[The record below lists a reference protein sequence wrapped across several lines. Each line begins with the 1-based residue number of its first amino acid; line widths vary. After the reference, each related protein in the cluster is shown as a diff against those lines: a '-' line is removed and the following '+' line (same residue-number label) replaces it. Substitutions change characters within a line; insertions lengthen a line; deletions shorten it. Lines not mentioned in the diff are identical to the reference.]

1 MNKITV
7 LIICSVLFCSCGK
20 KETKYEELSGEAPSV
35 TDTLK
40 KSKPTTENSEK
51 QDTKKQSYTDLKPEK
66 TISALEAKDNVGKIV
81 IVKGFVADVYQS
93 DRVAYLNFVEKY
105 PRNPFTAVI
114 FPRSFEEFGNLYE
127 YMGKNV
133 AVTGRVTIYK
143 DKPQIILNDKAQIK
157 VLD

>member
-7 LIICSVLFCSCGK
+7 LIVCSVLLCSCGK
-20 KETKYEELSGEAPSV
+20 KENEEPASETPSV

-40 KSKPTTENSEK
+40 KSEVTTKSPEK
-51 QDTKKQSYTDLKPEK
+51 QDTKKQNPVELKPEK
-66 TISALEAKDNVGKIV
+66 TISALEAKDNVGKVV

-133 AVTGRVTIYK
+133 AVTGIITTYK
-143 DKPQIILNDKAQIK
+143 DKPQIILYNKSQVK
-157 VLD
+157 VLE

>member
-1 MNKITV
+1 MDKITV

-20 KETKYEELSGEAPSV
+20 KETKYEEPSGEVPTV

-40 KSKPTTENSEK
+40 KSEVTTENSEK
-51 QDTKKQSYTDLKPEK
+51 QVTKKQNRVDLKPEK
-66 TISALEAKDNVGKIV
+66 TISALEAKDNIGKIV

-133 AVTGRVTIYK
+133 AVTGRITTYK
-143 DKPQIILNDKAQIK
+143 DKPQIILNDKTQIK
-157 VLD
+157 VLE